1 MGCGAV
7 SKPVGNSHNSSK
19 QQIAVVPANSRNSS
33 VKVSTKNEAVPVKVV
48 ASKPFTQ
55 IMNPKCCMTRLDHL
69 PEPKMLTI
77 EGDNYNYVLQY
88 CYVSQRGYY
97 PNALGKANQDSYL
110 VCEGLLGDKS
120 CNFFGIFDGHGEYGD
135 FCSHYAADQLPHH
148 LSNEMEKGGGT
159 PVLQSEKMQDVYT
172 RSFIN
177 TNLGLHAS
185 NIDDTLSGSTG
196 ITVLQKGDQLLV
208 ANVGDSRA
216 IIASEVN
223 GKLVYSPLSS
233 DQTPYRKDERERL
246 KRAVS
251 ALFSVVFL

>member
-1 MGCGAV
+1 MGCGAA
-7 SKPVGNSHNSSK
+7 SKPIGDASSAPKAGSARNNNPTSNK
-19 QQIAVVPANSRNSS
+19 QSAKQSAKQVI
-33 VKVSTKNEAVPVKVV
+33 PVKVT
-48 ASKPFTQ
+48 ANSPFTQ
-55 IMNPKCCMTRLDHL
+55 IMNQKCSMTRLDHP
-69 PEPKMLTI
+69 PEPKIMSI
-77 EGDNYNYVLQY
+77 EGENYNYVLQY

-110 VCEGLLGDKS
+110 ICESLLGDKS
-120 CNFFGIFDGHGEYGD
+120 CNFFGVFDGHGEYGD

-148 LSNEMEKGGGT
+148 LSNEMEKEGGT
-159 PVLQSEKMQDVYT
+159 KILQSDKMQELYI
-172 RSFIN
+172 RSFTN
-177 TNLGLHAS
+177 TNAGLHAS
-185 NIDDTLSGSTG
+185 EIDDTLSGTTG
-196 ITVLQKGDQLLV
+196 ISILQKGDQLIV

-251 ALFSVVFL
+251 